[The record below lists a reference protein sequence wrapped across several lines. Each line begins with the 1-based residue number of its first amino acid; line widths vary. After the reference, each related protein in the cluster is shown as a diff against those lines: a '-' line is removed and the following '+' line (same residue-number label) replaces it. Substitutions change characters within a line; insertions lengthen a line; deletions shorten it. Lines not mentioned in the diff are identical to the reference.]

1 MSDKPDK
8 IFLGRVFPGPF
19 ASQGVDVK
27 LILRGED
34 VATLISLRNAAK
46 QAKQAGQPLPPGA
59 TEYKGEIQLNIRIK
73 ASQNGNL
80 YAEIDTYVPDPN
92 RQAPAANHQPA
103 RGQTPTVP
111 PARQQPRAEAV
122 VVDESDDLPF

>member
-8 IFLGRVFPGPF
+8 QFIGRVFPGPF
-19 ASQGVDVK
+19 ASQGTDVK

-34 VATLISLRNAAK
+34 VQALNVLGKAAK
-46 QAKQAGQPLPPGA
+46 QAKQSGQPLPPGA

-92 RQAPAANHQPA
+92 RQPQQAQPA
-103 RGQTPTVP
+103 RGQQPTVP
-111 PARQQPRAEAV
+111 PARPQQRPEAV
-122 VVDESDDLPF
+122 VMEDPDDLPF